1 MQSRHIFGLACCY
14 LTLGVRIA
22 GFDSLTAAEK
32 PTKESVT
39 SSAANTSLDALFSGG
54 VQIID
59 LTYKLN
65 DKNAYWPGGGY
76 KPFHMHTIATIEK
89 DGVLS
94 KAFSMPEHLGTHID
108 APNHFELNQPALDKI
123 KTDQLFGPGV
133 KLDISILAEQNADA
147 ELTVQH
153 INDWE
158 AKHGRIPD
166 GAIVMLH
173 TGWGRFWDRYE
184 RYKNQDV
191 RGKLHFPSY
200 SPEAARFLIETRKAK
215 GLGVDTLSIDGGLS
229 KNFQVH
235 HIVNRA
241 GKYGLENV
249 AYLNK
254 LPARGF
260 NVIVAPIKIEN
271 GSGGPTRIFAI
282 LPKGK

>member
-1 MQSRHIFGLACCY
+1 MKSRLVLGLMCFLA
-14 LTLGVRIA
+14 A
-22 GFDSLTAAEK
+22 GAHVAGLPSLMAADK
-32 PTKESVT
+32 PAKKSG
-39 SSAANTSLDALFSGG
+39 SSASLDSLFSGG
-54 VQIID
+54 VEIID

-76 KPFHMHTIATIEK
+76 KPFHMNTIATIEK

-133 KLDISILAEQNADA
+133 KLDISILAEQNPDA
-147 ELTVQH
+147 MLTVQH
-153 INDWE
+153 ITDWE
-158 AKHGRIPD
+158 SQHGRIPD

-173 TGWGRFWDRYE
+173 TGWGRFWSKYE

-200 SPEAARFLIETRKAK
+200 SPAAARFLIDERKAK
-215 GLGVDTLSIDGGLS
+215 GLGVDTLSIDSGLS
-229 KNFQVH
+229 NDFQVH
-235 HIVNRA
+235 HIVNGA
-241 GKYGLENV
+241 SKYGLENV
-249 AYLNK
+249 AYLEK

-282 LPKGK
+282 LPKQK